1 MSLRVCPCW
10 MCYTFDNPL
19 RRLVHDP
26 AKILGP
32 YLREG
37 MTALDVGC
45 GIGYFTIGAAKLVGP
60 SGRVIAV
67 DLQQQMLDALK
78 RRAERHHVADRVR
91 LLRCEKDRLGV
102 QEPVDFALT
111 FWMVH
116 EVQDV
121 PRLMRELRACLKP
134 GGHYLLVEPRWHVS
148 ASRFQSILAA
158 AESAGFQLSGHPR
171 VGLSHTA
178 LFA

>member
-1 MSLRVCPCW
+1 MSHRICPCW

-26 AKILGP
+26 RKIVGP

-45 GIGYFTIGAAKLVGP
+45 GMGYFTIGMARLVGP

-67 DLQQQMLDALK
+67 DLQQKMLDALK
-78 RRAERHHVADRVR
+78 RRAERHGAADRVR
-91 LLRCEKDRLGV
+91 LHRCEPDRLGIE
-102 QEPVDFALT
+102 EPVDFILT

-116 EVQDV
+116 EAPDV
-121 PRLMRELRACLKP
+121 PNLMQELRASLKP
-134 GGHYLLVEPRWHVS
+134 AGRYLLVEPRWHVPAPHFETTLS
-148 ASRFQSILAA
+148 TAQ
-158 AESAGFQLSGHPR
+158 EAGFTLLARPR
-171 VGLSHTA
+171 VRLSRTA
-178 LFA
+178 LFE